1 MRARAAL
8 VLIRGRSARPARAA
22 CARAAGGQPARR
34 KQPRPTRRRDQP
46 ARRAQPHPTRREVSR
61 LRKSGSMPARQ
72 GGQPVAQEQLAHATG
87 DQPARRKQPCPATER
102 SARPASATS
111 LHATERSTRH
121 ARAACPH
128 ATGGQPVARAACPR
142 ATGRSASSAKAT
154 FAHAT
159 ERSASRESS
168 LPARRGS
175 LPTRRAQLSLS
186 HLTNTKRDAP
196 EAPLLRGH
204 PSHQRR
210 DSAAQKTQ
218 AISVEDLAKRVEVA
232 GGRVA
237 TGDDTLPLTGAGD
250 EAAAGV
256 TGLAPDVGRGQP

>member
-1 MRARAAL
+1 MRARTAL

-34 KQPRPTRRRDQP
+34 KQPCSTRRGGQPATQEQLPHPTKRSARHARTAPPPDEEISPPRKSNSPTRRRDQP
-46 ARRAQPHPTRREVSR
+46 AT
-61 LRKSGSMPARQ
+61 
-72 GGQPVAQEQLAHATG
+72 QEQLA
-87 DQPARRKQPCPATER
+87 R
-102 SARPASATS
+102 
-111 LHATERSTRH
+111 
-121 ARAACPH
+121 
-128 ATGGQPVARAACPR
+128 ATGGQPAARAACPR
-142 ATGRSASSAKAT
+142 DGG
-154 FAHAT
+154 
-159 ERSASRESS
+159 S
-168 LPARRGS
+168 LPA
-175 LPTRRAQLSLS
+175 RRAQLSLS
-186 HLTNTKRDAP
+186 HPTNTKRDAP

-237 TGDDTLPLTGAGD
+237 TGDDTLSLTGTGD